1 VAIGYCRF
9 TLYSSR
15 FTLFPALPL
24 SIKIK
29 HLSPMLRLNTFG
41 GLVLQQ
47 DGQLH
52 TGPASQ
58 RRRLALLAVV
68 AAAGQRGASRDKL
81 LALLW
86 PDSEPEPARH
96 SLYQAVHAIRR
107 SGGNDEIFLGSTT
120 LQLNT
125 QLITSDVGEFEEAV
139 ESGAHEQAARLY
151 RGPFL
156 DGFRLE
162 NAKEYEEWQDSERVR
177 HAREYAA
184 ALEALASA
192 AAARRDYPAAV
203 RWWRR
208 LAAAEPVSTAAA
220 IGLIE
225 ALVAAGDRAG
235 ALQFA
240 GVHSSLVRQHLEAEP
255 DPEIEAWIGRLRSG
269 EMPAQGTAAPP
280 PPRTRVA
287 TDADTG
293 REAAARELEE
303 VKRGFAERYQVGDQT
318 GESTLLLT
326 FAARDRRD
334 TRPVELH
341 VLSPRL
347 AGLGGDAR
355 VLEALERV
363 VALRDPRIVPVREA
377 GTLQGRTY
385 FATPPAEGQ
394 SLRDRL
400 AKDRQLPVEEARAI
414 ALALLDA
421 MVYAHG
427 HDVRHGDLRPKHVM
441 LTRGGVAV
449 ASFGLVEAL
458 DLAAAGSA
466 GSTAITIG
474 APAYLSP
481 EQLAGE
487 STADERSDI
496 YSVGCIVFEMLAGE
510 PPFGGSN
517 LSVVLSR
524 KLTQSAPAVTSIRDS
539 VSPALDRFVARC
551 LARLPADR
559 FQRAAEAREA
569 LQAAQ

>member
-1 VAIGYCRF
+1 
-9 TLYSSR
+9 
-15 FTLFPALPL
+15 
-24 SIKIK
+24 
-29 HLSPMLRLNTFG
+29 MLRLNTFG

-68 AAAGQRGASRDKL
+68 AAGSRGVSRDKL
-81 LALLW
+81 LTLLW
-86 PDSEPEPARH
+86 PDSDAEAARH

-107 SGGNDEIFLGSTT
+107 SAGSDEIFLGGTT
-120 LQLNT
+120 LQLNP
-125 QLITSDVGEFEEAV
+125 QLITSDVGEFQEAV
-139 ESGAHEQAARLY
+139 ETSSHEQAVRLY

-162 NAKEYEEWQDSERVR
+162 SAPEFEQWQDGERVR

-184 ALEALASA
+184 SLESLAAA
-192 AAARRDYPAAV
+192 AAARGDHPAAV

-208 LAAAEPVSTAAA
+208 LAAAEPVSTRAAV
-220 IGLIE
+220 GLIE

-240 GVHSSLVRQHLEAEP
+240 GVHSSLVRQHLETEP
-255 DPEIEAWIGRLRSG
+255 DPEIERWIERLRSG
-269 EMPAQGTAAPP
+269 EVPAAAPR
-280 PPRTRVA
+280 PRPRPA
-287 TDADTG
+287 SGPEAA
-293 REAAARELEE
+293 REAAARELDEI
-303 VKRGFAERYQVGDQT
+303 RRAFSDRYQVGERI
-318 GESTLLLT
+318 GESTLLLS

-334 TRPVELH
+334 TREVELQ

-347 AGLGGDAR
+347 LGLGGGER

-363 VALRDPRIVPVREA
+363 VALRDPRIVPMREA
-377 GTLQGRTY
+377 GAIQGRIY
-385 FATPPAEGQ
+385 FATPPLEGA

-400 AKDRQLPVEEARAI
+400 ARERQLPVPEARRI
-414 ALALLDA
+414 ALELLDA
-421 MVYAHG
+421 LVYAHG
-427 HDVRHGDLRPKHVM
+427 HDVRHGDLRPKHV
-441 LTRGGVAV
+441 LLGRNGATVAG
-449 ASFGLVEAL
+449 FGLVEAL
-458 DLAAAGSA
+458 DLAESGSA
-466 GSTAITIG
+466 GSTAVTIG

-487 STADERSDI
+487 SNADERSDL
-496 YSVGCIVFEMLAGE
+496 YSLGCIVFEALAGE

-517 LSVVLSR
+517 LATVLSR
-524 KLTQSAPAVTSIRDS
+524 KLTQTAPAVRSLRES
-539 VSPALDRFVARC
+539 VPPELDGFVARC

-569 LQAAQ
+569 LQATP

>member
-1 VAIGYCRF
+1 
-9 TLYSSR
+9 
-15 FTLFPALPL
+15 
-24 SIKIK
+24 
-29 HLSPMLRLNTFG
+29 MLRLNTFG
-41 GLVLQQ
+41 GLVLQH
-47 DGQLH
+47 DGQLY

-68 AAAGQRGASRDKL
+68 AAAGRRGASRDKL

-86 PDSEPEPARH
+86 PDSEAEPARH
-96 SLYQAVHAIRR
+96 SLYQAVHVIRR
-107 SGGNDEIFLGSTT
+107 SVGSDEIFLGSTT
-120 LQLNT
+120 LQLNP
-125 QLITSDVGEFEEAV
+125 QLITSDVEEFGEAV
-139 ESGAHEQAARLY
+139 ESGSHEQAVRLY

-162 NAKEYEEWQDSERVR
+162 GAPEYERWQDGERVG

-184 ALEALASA
+184 ALESLAGS
-192 AAARRDYPAAV
+192 AAARRDHPAAV

-208 LAAAEPVSTAAA
+208 LAAAEPMSTPAAV
-220 IGLIE
+220 GLIE

-240 GVHSSLVRQHLEAEP
+240 GVHSTLVRQHLETDP
-255 DPEIEAWIGRLRSG
+255 DPEIESWIGRLRTG
-269 EMPAQGTAAPP
+269 EIPAAAAVATAPP
-280 PPRTRVA
+280 RSRVVSGA
-287 TDADTG
+287 EAG
-293 REAAARELEE
+293 RDAAARELDE
-303 VKRGFAERYQVGDQT
+303 VRRAFAERYQVGDCT

-341 VLSPRL
+341 VLSSRF
-347 AGLGGDAR
+347 AGLGGGAR

-363 VALRDPRIVPVREA
+363 TALRDSRIVPLREA
-377 GTLQGRTY
+377 GAIQGRIFFT
-385 FATPPAEGQ
+385 TPPAEGQ

-400 AKDRQLPVEEARAI
+400 ARERQLPVSEARRI
-414 ALALLDA
+414 ALEALDA
-421 MVYAHG
+421 LVYAHG
-427 HDVRHGDLRPKHVM
+427 HDVRHGDLRPKHV
-441 LTRGGVAV
+441 LLARNGVAV

-458 DLAAAGSA
+458 DLAATGSA
-466 GSTAITIG
+466 GSTAVTIG

-487 STADERSDI
+487 STADERSDL
-496 YSVGCIVFEMLAGE
+496 YSLGCILFEMLAGE

-517 LSVVLSR
+517 LSAVLSR
-524 KLTQSAPAVTSIRDS
+524 KLTQSAPQVGSLRES
-539 VSPALDRFVARC
+539 VPPQLDRFVARC

-559 FQRAAEAREA
+559 FQRTPEAREA

>member
-1 VAIGYCRF
+1 
-9 TLYSSR
+9 
-15 FTLFPALPL
+15 
-24 SIKIK
+24 
-29 HLSPMLRLNTFG
+29 MLRLNTFG

-86 PDSEPEPARH
+86 PDSDAEPARH

-107 SGGNDEIFLGSTT
+107 SAGSDDIFLGTTT
-120 LQLNT
+120 LQLNP
-125 QLITSDVGEFEEAV
+125 QLITSDVAEFEEAI
-139 ESGAHEQAARLY
+139 ESGSHEQAVRLY

-162 NAKEYEEWQDSERVR
+162 SAPEYEQWQDGERVR
-177 HAREYAA
+177 HGREYAT
-184 ALEALASA
+184 ALESLAQGA
-192 AAARRDYPAAV
+192 AGRRDYPAAV

-208 LAAAEPVSTAAA
+208 LAAAEPVSTTAAV
-220 IGLIE
+220 GLIE

-255 DPEIEAWIGRLRSG
+255 DPEIDSWIGRLRTG
-269 EMPAQGTAAPP
+269 EIPAPAAAAPA
-280 PPRTRVA
+280 PPRPRA
-287 TDADTG
+287 SGAEAA
-293 REAAARELEE
+293 REAAGRELDEI
-303 VKRGFAERYQVGDQT
+303 KRAFTERYQVGDRT

-363 VALRDPRIVPVREA
+363 AALRDPRIVPVRETGA
-377 GTLQGRTY
+377 IQGRIY
-385 FATPPAEGQ
+385 FTTPPAEGQ

-400 AKDRQLPVEEARAI
+400 ARERQLPVSEARRI
-414 ALALLDA
+414 ALELLDA
-421 MVYAHG
+421 LVYAHG
-427 HDVRHGDLRPKHVM
+427 HDVRHGDLRPKHV
-441 LTRGGVAV
+441 LLARNGVTV

-458 DLAAAGSA
+458 DVAAAGSA
-466 GSTAITIG
+466 GSTAVTIG

-487 STADERSDI
+487 STADERSDL

-517 LSVVLSR
+517 LSAVLSR
-524 KLTQSAPAVTSIRDS
+524 KLTQSAPQVSSLRES
-539 VSPALDRFVARC
+539 VPPQLDAFVARC

>member
-1 VAIGYCRF
+1 
-9 TLYSSR
+9 
-15 FTLFPALPL
+15 
-24 SIKIK
+24 
-29 HLSPMLRLNTFG
+29 MLRLNTFG

-86 PDSEPEPARH
+86 PDSEAEPARH

-107 SGGNDEIFLGSTT
+107 SAGSDDVFLGTTT
-120 LQLNT
+120 LQLNS
-125 QLITSDVGEFEEAV
+125 QLITSDVGEFDEAV
-139 ESGAHEQAARLY
+139 ESGSYEQAARLY

-162 NAKEYEEWQDSERVR
+162 SAPEYQHWQDGERAR

-184 ALEALASA
+184 ALESLAGA
-192 AAARRDYPAAV
+192 AAARRDHPAAV

-208 LAAAEPVSTAAA
+208 LAAAEPVSTTAAV
-220 IGLIE
+220 GLIE

-240 GVHSSLVRQHLEAEP
+240 GVHSTLVRQHLEAEP
-255 DPEIEAWIGRLRSG
+255 DPEIDAWIGRLRTG
-269 EMPAQGTAAPP
+269 EIPAAAAAAPP
-280 PPRTRVA
+280 RSRVVSTA
-287 TDADTG
+287 DAG
-293 REAAARELEE
+293 RAAAARELDEI
-303 VKRGFAERYQVGDQT
+303 KRAFTERYQVGDRT

-326 FAARDRRD
+326 LAARDRRD

-347 AGLGGDAR
+347 AGLGGDAG

-363 VALRDPRIVPVREA
+363 AALRDSRIVPVRETGA
-377 GTLQGRTY
+377 IQGRIFFT
-385 FATPPAEGQ
+385 TPPSEGQ

-400 AKDRQLPVEEARAI
+400 ARERQLPVSEARRI
-414 ALALLDA
+414 ALELLDA
-421 MVYAHG
+421 LVYAHG
-427 HDVRHGDLRPKHVM
+427 HDVRHGDLRPKHV
-441 LTRGGVAV
+441 LLARNGVAV

-466 GSTAITIG
+466 GSTAVTIG

-487 STADERSDI
+487 STADERSDL

-517 LSVVLSR
+517 LSAVLSR
-524 KLTQSAPAVTSIRDS
+524 KLTQSAPLVSSLRES
-539 VSPALDRFVARC
+539 VPPALDRFVARC

>member
-1 VAIGYCRF
+1 
-9 TLYSSR
+9 
-15 FTLFPALPL
+15 
-24 SIKIK
+24 
-29 HLSPMLRLNTFG
+29 MLRLNTFG

-81 LALLW
+81 LSLLW
-86 PDSEPEPARH
+86 PDSDAEPARH

-107 SGGNDEIFLGSTT
+107 SAGTDDIFLGTST
-120 LQLNT
+120 LQFNP
-125 QLITSDVGEFEEAV
+125 QLVTSDVGEFAEAI
-139 ESGAHEQAARLY
+139 EQGAHEQAVRLY

-162 NAKEYEEWQDSERVR
+162 GAPEYEQWQDAERVR
-177 HAREYAA
+177 HARDYAG
-184 ALEALASA
+184 ALESLAAA
-192 AAARRDYPAAV
+192 AAARRDHPAAV

-208 LAAAEPVSTAAA
+208 LAAAEPVSTTAAV
-220 IGLIE
+220 GLIE

-240 GVHSSLVRQHLEAEP
+240 GVHSTLVRQHLEAEP
-255 DPEIEAWIGRLRSG
+255 DPEIDAWIGRLRAG
-269 EMPAQGTAAPP
+269 EVPAAVGAGRRRPP
-280 PPRTRVA
+280 PARSA
-287 TDADTG
+287 LESG
-293 REAAARELEE
+293 RETAARELDDI
-303 VKRGFAERYQVGDQT
+303 KRVFAERYQVGDRT

-347 AGLGGDAR
+347 AGLGGETR
-355 VLEALERV
+355 VLDALERV
-363 VALRDPRIVPVREA
+363 AGLRDARIVPVREVGA
-377 GTLQGRTY
+377 MQGRTY
-385 FATPPAEGQ
+385 FVTPPAEGQ

-400 AKDRQLPVEEARAI
+400 ARERQLPVDEACRI
-414 ALALLDA
+414 AFELLDA
-421 MVYAHG
+421 LVYAHG
-427 HDVRHGDLRPKHVM
+427 HDVRHGDLRPKHV
-441 LTRGGVAV
+441 LLGKNGVAV

-458 DLAAAGSA
+458 DFAEAGSA
-466 GSTAITIG
+466 GSTAVTIG

-487 STADERSDI
+487 STADERSDL
-496 YSVGCIVFEMLAGE
+496 YSVGCILFEMLAGE

-517 LSVVLSR
+517 LAAVLSR
-524 KLTQSAPAVTSIRDS
+524 KLTQAAPQVISLRDS
-539 VSPALDRFVARC
+539 VPAALDRFVARC

-559 FQRAAEAREA
+559 FQRGAEAREA

>member
-1 VAIGYCRF
+1 
-9 TLYSSR
+9 
-15 FTLFPALPL
+15 
-24 SIKIK
+24 
-29 HLSPMLRLNTFG
+29 MLRLTTLG

-47 DGQLH
+47 DGQLY

-68 AAAGQRGASRDKL
+68 AAAGKRGASRDKL

-86 PDSEPEPARH
+86 PDSEAEPARH

-107 SGGNDEIFLGSTT
+107 SVGSDEIFLGTTT
-120 LQLNT
+120 LQLNP
-125 QLITSDVGEFEEAV
+125 QLITSDVGEFDEAV
-139 ESGAHEQAARLY
+139 ESGSHEQAVRLY

-162 NAKEYEEWQDSERVR
+162 NALEYERWQDGERVR

-184 ALEALASA
+184 ALESLAASA
-192 AAARRDYPAAV
+192 EARRDHPAAV

-208 LAAAEPVSTAAA
+208 LAAAEPMSTTAAV
-220 IGLIE
+220 GLIE

-240 GVHSSLVRQHLEAEP
+240 GVHSTLVRQHLETEP
-255 DPEIEAWIGRLRSG
+255 DPEIESWIGRLRTG
-269 EMPAQGTAAPP
+269 EIPAAAAVATAPP
-280 PPRTRVA
+280 RSRVVSGA
-287 TDADTG
+287 DAG

-303 VKRGFAERYQVGDQT
+303 IKRGFTERYQVGDCT

-347 AGLGGDAR
+347 AGLGGGAR

-363 VALRDPRIVPVREA
+363 TALRDPRIVPVREA
-377 GTLQGRTY
+377 GAIQGRVFFT
-385 FATPPAEGQ
+385 TPPAEGQ

-400 AKDRQLPVEEARAI
+400 ARERQLPVGEARRI
-414 ALALLDA
+414 ALELLDA
-421 MVYAHG
+421 LVYAHG
-427 HDVRHGDLRPKHVM
+427 HDVRHGDLRPKHV
-441 LTRGGVAV
+441 LLARNGVAV

-466 GSTAITIG
+466 GSTAVTIG

-487 STADERSDI
+487 STADERSDL

-510 PPFGGSN
+510 PPFSGSN
-517 LSVVLSR
+517 VSAVLSR
-524 KLTQSAPAVTSIRDS
+524 KLTQSAPQVTSLRES
-539 VSPALDRFVARC
+539 VPPELDRFVARC

>member
-1 VAIGYCRF
+1 
-9 TLYSSR
+9 
-15 FTLFPALPL
+15 
-24 SIKIK
+24 
-29 HLSPMLRLNTFG
+29 MLRLNTFG

-47 DGQLH
+47 DGQLY

-58 RRRLALLAVV
+58 RRRLALLAVI

-86 PDSEPEPARH
+86 PDSEAEPARH

-107 SGGNDEIFLGSTT
+107 SVGSEEIFLGTTT
-120 LQLNT
+120 LQLNP
-125 QLITSDVGEFEEAV
+125 QLITSDVGEFVEAI
-139 ESGAHEQAARLY
+139 ESGSHEQAVRLY

-162 NAKEYEEWQDSERVR
+162 SASEYEQWQDTERVR

-184 ALEALASA
+184 ALESLAGA

-208 LAAAEPVSTAAA
+208 LAAAEPVSTTAAM
-220 IGLIE
+220 GLIE

-240 GVHSSLVRQHLEAEP
+240 GVHSTLVRQHLEAEP
-255 DPEIEAWIGRLRSG
+255 DPEIDAWIGRLRTG
-269 EMPAQGTAAPP
+269 EIPATAAAGPA
-280 PPRTRVA
+280 PPRPRAVSGA
-287 TDADTG
+287 DAA
-293 REAAARELEE
+293 REAAVRELDE
-303 VKRGFAERYQVGDQT
+303 VKRAFTERYQVGDRT

-363 VALRDPRIVPVREA
+363 AALRDPRIVPVREA
-377 GTLQGRTY
+377 GAIQGRIFFT
-385 FATPPAEGQ
+385 TPPAEGQ

-400 AKDRQLPVEEARAI
+400 ARERQLPVDEARRI
-414 ALALLDA
+414 ALELLDA
-421 MVYAHG
+421 LLYAHG
-427 HDVRHGDLRPKHVM
+427 HDVRHGDLRPKHV
-441 LTRGGVAV
+441 LLARNGVVV

-458 DLAAAGSA
+458 DVAAAGSA
-466 GSTAITIG
+466 GSTAVTIG

-487 STADERSDI
+487 STADERSDL

-524 KLTQSAPAVTSIRDS
+524 KLTQSAPQVSSLRDS
-539 VSPALDRFVARC
+539 VPPELDRFVARC

>member
-1 VAIGYCRF
+1 
-9 TLYSSR
+9 
-15 FTLFPALPL
+15 
-24 SIKIK
+24 
-29 HLSPMLRLNTFG
+29 MLRLNTFG

-86 PDSEPEPARH
+86 PDSDPEPARH

-184 ALEALASA
+184 ALEALAAA

-208 LAAAEPVSTAAA
+208 LAAAEPVSTSAAV
-220 IGLIE
+220 GLIE

-269 EMPAQGTAAPP
+269 EMPAQGAAAPP

-287 TDADTG
+287 ADAETG

-385 FATPPAEGQ
+385 FATPAGGGTLAARPA
-394 SLRDRL
+394 
-400 AKDRQLPVEEARAI
+400 RQ
-414 ALALLDA
+414 
-421 MVYAHG
+421 G
-427 HDVRHGDLRPKHVM
+427 
-441 LTRGGVAV
+441 
-449 ASFGLVEAL
+449 S
-458 DLAAAGSA
+458 AAAGRRSPRHRGRAAGRDGLRPWARRAPRRPASQARNAHPRAASRSRRSA
-466 GSTAITIG
+466 WSRRSISPPPAAPAAPRSPSARRRTSRPSSSPARAPPTSAATSTASAASCSRCSRASRRSG
-474 APAYLSP
+474 AATSP
-481 EQLAGE
+481 W
-487 STADERSDI
+487 S
-496 YSVGCIVFEMLAGE
+496 
-510 PPFGGSN
+510 
-517 LSVVLSR
+517 
-524 KLTQSAPAVTSIRDS
+524 
-539 VSPALDRFVARC
+539 
-551 LARLPADR
+551 
-559 FQRAAEAREA
+559 
-569 LQAAQ
+569 

>member
-1 VAIGYCRF
+1 
-9 TLYSSR
+9 
-15 FTLFPALPL
+15 
-24 SIKIK
+24 
-29 HLSPMLRLNTFG
+29 MLRLNTFG

-81 LALLW
+81 VSLLW
-86 PDSEPEPARH
+86 PDSDAEPARH
-96 SLYQAVHAIRR
+96 SLYQAVHAVRR
-107 SGGNDEIFLGSTT
+107 AVGSDEVFLGSNT
-120 LQLNT
+120 LQLNAR
-125 QLITSDVGEFEEAV
+125 LITSDVGEFDEAV
-139 ESGAHEQAARLY
+139 DSGSPEQAVRLY

-162 NAKEYEEWQDSERVR
+162 GAAEYEQWQDGERVR
-177 HAREYAA
+177 HAREYAG
-184 ALEALASA
+184 ALESLAAA
-192 AAARRDYPAAV
+192 AAARRDHPAAV

-208 LAAAEPVSTAAA
+208 LAAAEPMSTTAAV
-220 IGLIE
+220 GLIE

-240 GVHSSLVRQHLEAEP
+240 GVHSTLVRQHLEAEP
-255 DPEIEAWIGRLRSG
+255 DPEIDAWIGRLRSG
-269 EMPAQGTAAPP
+269 ELPGSAAVAAPP
-280 PPRTRVA
+280 RPRIVSGA
-287 TDADTG
+287 AAG
-293 REAAARELEE
+293 REAAARELDEI
-303 VKRGFAERYQVGDQT
+303 RRAFTERYQVGDRT

-347 AGLGGDAR
+347 AGLGGDGR

-363 VALRDPRIVPVREA
+363 AALRDPRIVPVREA
-377 GTLQGRTY
+377 GAIQGRIFFT
-385 FATPPAEGQ
+385 TPPREGQ
-394 SLRDRL
+394 SLRERL
-400 AKDRQLPVEEARAI
+400 ARERQLPVEEARRI
-414 ALALLDA
+414 ALELLDA
-421 MVYAHG
+421 LVYAHG
-427 HDVRHGDLRPKHVM
+427 HDVRHGDLRPKHV
-441 LTRGGVAV
+441 LLARNGVSV

-458 DLAAAGSA
+458 DVAAAGSA
-466 GSTAITIG
+466 GSTAVTIG

-487 STADERSDI
+487 STADPRSDL

-510 PPFGGSN
+510 PPFSGGN
-517 LSVVLSR
+517 LSAVLSR
-524 KLTQSAPAVTSIRDS
+524 KLTQSAPLVSSLRQS
-539 VSPALDRFVARC
+539 VPPELDRFVARC

-569 LQAAQ
+569 LPPAP